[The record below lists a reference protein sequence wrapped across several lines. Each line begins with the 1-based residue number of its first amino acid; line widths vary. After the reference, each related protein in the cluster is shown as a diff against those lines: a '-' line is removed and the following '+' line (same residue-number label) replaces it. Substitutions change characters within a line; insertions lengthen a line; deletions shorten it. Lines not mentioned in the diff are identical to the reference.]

1 MKQGERSMS
10 FPENDR
16 IFQPHLGKS
25 FHDPAVR
32 PGVDHSFVLAVAG
45 ALKRDFGSNSGAVK
59 RVALLAN
66 ANQRAVRNWFE
77 GKNGPSG
84 EHLMALMRHSDMVL
98 NAVLVLAHRQDLLA
112 GLRLAQA
119 KTQLGEALAMLES
132 IGVDGP

>member
-1 MKQGERSMS
+1 MS

-16 IFQPHLGKS
+16 IFQPDLGKS
-25 FHDPAVR
+25 FHKHGAQLSP
-32 PGVDHSFVLAVAG
+32 DHSFAAAVAG
-45 ALKRDFGSNSGAVK
+45 ALKQDFGSSAGAVK

-77 GKNGPSG
+77 AKNGPSG
-84 EHLMALMRHSDMVL
+84 EHLLVLMRHSDMVL

-119 KTQLGEALAMLES
+119 KAQLGEALAILES
-132 IGVDGP
+132 IGVD